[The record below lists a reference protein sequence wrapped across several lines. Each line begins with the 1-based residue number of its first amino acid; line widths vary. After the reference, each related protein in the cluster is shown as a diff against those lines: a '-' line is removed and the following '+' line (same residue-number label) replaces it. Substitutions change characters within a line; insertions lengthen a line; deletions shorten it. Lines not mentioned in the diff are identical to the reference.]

1 MQKIFFFIP
10 AWPWLKA
17 VPRCRDFPP
26 CPIHNWWTLSGRP
39 AGSPWFCGRRNDSLG
54 AWAGCWGCAVRWQ
67 CWGVGTGQP
76 ACLWSSR
83 EPRPESPT
91 RSSMSSENRMK
102 SQINVM
108 PQISMSS
115 EIRGWKSQIYVTPQN
130 SMSSEIRGWKS
141 QIYVTPQ
148 NSMSSEIRGWKSQ
161 INVAVKLW
169 TRSLSSSEN
178 REGKISN
185 KNH

>member
-1 MQKIFFFIP
+1 MQFHLKFKSPPPPKKLKYCSKLELKDSKSERIMIMQKIFFFIP

-108 PQISMSS
+108 PHSSMSS
-115 EIRGWKSQIYVTPQN
+115 EIRGWKSQ
-130 SMSSEIRGWKS
+130 
-141 QIYVTPQ
+141 
-148 NSMSSEIRGWKSQ
+148 
-161 INVAVKLW
+161 
-169 TRSLSSSEN
+169 
-178 REGKISN
+178 
-185 KNH
+185 